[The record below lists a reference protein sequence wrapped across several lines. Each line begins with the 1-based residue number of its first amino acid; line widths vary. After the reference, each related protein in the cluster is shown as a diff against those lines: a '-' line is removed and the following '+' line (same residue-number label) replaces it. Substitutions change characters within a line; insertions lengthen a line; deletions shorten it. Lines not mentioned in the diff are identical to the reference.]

1 MLSMVLN
8 KETGLMIFLD
18 GITGEKALSFGGI
31 IAILCCVL
39 AVTAAFY
46 ALRSIGLYTLAKNN
60 GIDHAFVA
68 WIPFA
73 WIYVACKLISET
85 RMFGWSFKNIAVWAL
100 VIFSVS
106 GVLDI
111 VYNVLTYFPA
121 VGYLLQGGTITIVEE
136 NAGMKLYL
144 GSDFVNPYGNAYSA
158 VKTICTVINVTT
170 SILSL
175 FTLVV
180 TVFAYIG
187 LFKKFWPQHYII
199 ASVFSVLGLFPIFV
213 FAVRNKPAMNYGD
226 YIRSRFYYG
235 ENYGQNPPPGTERP
249 PEHPFEEFA
258 ERGEK
263 DPGDPFAEFADD
275 KDKKDDK

>member
-1 MLSMVLN
+1 MV
-8 KETGLMIFLD
+8 FLD

-46 ALRSIGLYTLAKNN
+46 VLRSIGLYALAKNN

-100 VIFSVS
+100 IIFSVS

-121 VGYLLQGGTITIVEE
+121 VGYFLQGGTITIVEE

-158 VKTICTVINVTT
+158 IKTFCTVINVTT

-199 ASVFSVLGLFPIFV
+199 ASVLSVLGLFPIFV
-213 FAVRNKPAMNYGD
+213 FAVRNKPATNYGD

-235 ENYGQNPPPGTERP
+235 ETYGQNPPPGTERP

-275 KDKKDDK
+275 KNKKTINEKR